1 MAEASPRPASSS
13 TPLVRETHRSTRL
26 FWMLSDTNVWFLLL
40 SEVLFSFQLVHLHD
54 LYHTLNSVSTF
65 QINQAYQIYMF
76 FPLLLIHSLEACYR
90 CSGLLLCGGFGAE
103 GGTRIPLLLLMKSC
117 WSVFSL
123 RRSRGLRKNVRGTVS
138 RLLSSCFYL
147 CGDFLG

>member
-1 MAEASPRPASSS
+1 MALKLSLEKRNEIRAVMAEASPRPASSS

-76 FPLLLIHSLEACYR
+76 LFFL
-90 CSGLLLCGGFGAE
+90 
-103 GGTRIPLLLLMKSC
+103 
-117 WSVFSL
+117 
-123 RRSRGLRKNVRGTVS
+123 
-138 RLLSSCFYL
+138 FY
-147 CGDFLG
+147 